1 MKGGQGVA
9 ERRRLAEQIVDR
21 ITTTLQRMVG
31 YEQPPETD
39 SAIETRKTADEVA
52 GPMVQGAWEWY
63 EEAVSLEQTRRA
75 KYRDFDL
82 MDAEDPVLNS
92 ALDVYADNATKGDSG
107 DDKVVEIVSNDELV
121 VEILSDVR
129 NRLALDTETWSIA
142 RSLAKYG
149 DDFEE
154 VVVHEDMEVHRLKNL
169 DASEMN
175 VKTDKYGR
183 YDPEFPFEQVRPDTG
198 AVVARLREWQVLH
211 FRLKR
216 NRKSKYGVDGS
227 ILAPVRKVF
236 KQLSMMEDAL
246 VIARLTRAPQRY
258 GFLVDVDGIEPGE
271 PTIEYLNKVKD
282 MMKKRRTID
291 PVTGKMDLKF
301 NPLSMEEDLFVGVRS
316 NGKADVKVLQGQANL
331 GQLGDIEFFQN
342 KLFAGI
348 KVPKAYLGFERD
360 VNAKATLTEQDVQ
373 FARSVRR
380 IQLAIIEQYRKLFDF
395 VLAVRGIDPTSVE
408 YTIKLPVI
416 STIDELRMWQVKKLK
431 AEVAKVLRKEVG
443 LSFRWILQNMLEL
456 TDEDIEDILA
466 DYEEPESVDNRI
478 MMAVGGETTAV
489 PAEEEI
495 SDRELRLV
503 KYRLSEEIE
512 ALKEFLDWKLES
524 ERGRGLT
531 SQREMVS
538 V

>member
-52 GPMVQGAWEWY
+52 GPMCREPGSGMKKRLRWN
-63 EEAVSLEQTRRA
+63 RRA
-75 KYRDFDL
+75 ERSTGFRPDGCRR
-82 MDAEDPVLNS
+82 PVLNS
-92 ALDVYADNATKGDSG
+92 ALDVYADNATKGDSS

-129 NRLALDTETWSIA
+129 NRLALDTETRSIA
-142 RSLAKYG
+142 RALAKYG

-183 YDPEFPFEQVRPDTG
+183 YDPEFPFEQVRADTG

-291 PVTGKMDLKF
+291 P
-301 NPLSMEEDLFVGVRS
+301 R
-316 NGKADVKVLQGQANL
+316 NG
-331 GQLGDIEFFQN
+331 
-342 KLFAGI
+342 
-348 KVPKAYLGFERD
+348 
-360 VNAKATLTEQDVQ
+360 QD
-373 FARSVRR
+373 
-380 IQLAIIEQYRKLFDF
+380 
-395 VLAVRGIDPTSVE
+395 GP
-408 YTIKLPVI
+408 
-416 STIDELRMWQVKKLK
+416 
-431 AEVAKVLRKEVG
+431 
-443 LSFRWILQNMLEL
+443 
-456 TDEDIEDILA
+456 
-466 DYEEPESVDNRI
+466 
-478 MMAVGGETTAV
+478 
-489 PAEEEI
+489 
-495 SDRELRLV
+495 
-503 KYRLSEEIE
+503 
-512 ALKEFLDWKLES
+512 
-524 ERGRGLT
+524 
-531 SQREMVS
+531 
-538 V
+538 

>member
-39 SAIETRKTADEVA
+39 SAIEARKTADEVA

-63 EEAVSLEQTRRA
+63 EEAVKMEQTRRA

-107 DDKVVEIVSNDELV
+107 YDKVVEIVSDDELI

-129 NRLALDTETWSIA
+129 DRLALDTETWSIA
-142 RSLAKYG
+142 RALAKYG
-149 DDFEE
+149 DNFEE

-183 YDPEFPFEQVRPDTG
+183 YDPEFPFEQIRPDTG

-236 KQLSMMEDAL
+236 KQLAMMEDAL

-291 PVTGKMDLKF
+291 PATGKMDLKF

-395 VLAVRGIDPTSVE
+395 VLAVRGIDPTAVE

-416 STIDELRMWQVKKLK
+416 STIDELRMWQVKKLR

-456 TDEDIEDILA
+456 SDEDIEDILA

-478 MMAVGGETTAV
+478 MMAVGGETTAF

-512 ALKEFLDWKLES
+512 ALKEFLDWKLED

>member
-9 ERRRLAEQIVDR
+9 KRRRLAEQIVDR

-52 GPMVQGAWEWY
+52 GPIVQGAWEWY
-63 EEAVSLEQTRRA
+63 EEAVKMEQTRRA

-107 DDKVVEIVSNDELV
+107 DDKVVEIVSDDELI

-129 NRLALDTETWSIA
+129 DRLALDTETWSIA
-142 RSLAKYG
+142 RALAKYG
-149 DDFEE
+149 DNFEE
-154 VVVHEDMEVHRLKNL
+154 VVVHEDLEVHRLKNL

-183 YDPEFPFEQVRPDTG
+183 YDPEFPFEQIRPDTG

-216 NRKSKYGVDGS
+216 NRKSKYGVDGA

-236 KQLSMMEDAL
+236 KQLAMMEDAL

-291 PVTGKMDLKF
+291 PATGKMDLKF

-316 NGKADVKVLQGQANL
+316 NGKSDVKVLQGQTNL

-395 VLAVRGIDPTSVE
+395 VLAVRGVDPTAVE

-456 TDEDIEDILA
+456 SDEDIEDILA

-478 MMAVGGETTAV
+478 MTAVGGETTAV

-512 ALKEFLDWKLES
+512 ALKEFLDWKLED

>member
-52 GPMVQGAWEWY
+52 GPIVQGAWEWY
-63 EEAVSLEQTRRA
+63 EEAVKMEQTRRA

-107 DDKVVEIVSNDELV
+107 DDKVVEIVSDDELI
-121 VEILSDVR
+121 VEILGDVR
-129 NRLALDTETWSIA
+129 DRLALDTETWSIA
-142 RSLAKYG
+142 RALAKYG
-149 DDFEE
+149 DNFEE
-154 VVVHEDMEVHRLKNL
+154 VVVHEDLEVHRLKNL

-183 YDPEFPFEQVRPDTG
+183 YDPEFPFEQIRPDTG

-216 NRKSKYGVDGS
+216 NRKSKYGVDGA

-236 KQLSMMEDAL
+236 KQLAMMEDAL

-291 PVTGKMDLKF
+291 PATGKMDLKF

-316 NGKADVKVLQGQANL
+316 NGKSDVKVLQGQTNL

-395 VLAVRGIDPTSVE
+395 VLAVRGVDPTAVE

-456 TDEDIEDILA
+456 SDEDIEDILA

-478 MMAVGGETTAV
+478 MTAVGGETTAV

-512 ALKEFLDWKLES
+512 ALKEFLDWKLED

>member
-52 GPMVQGAWEWY
+52 GPIVQGAWEWY
-63 EEAVSLEQTRRA
+63 EEAVKMEQTRRA

-107 DDKVVEIVSNDELV
+107 DDKVVEIVSDDELI
-121 VEILSDVR
+121 VEILGDVR
-129 NRLALDTETWSIA
+129 DRLALDTETWSIA
-142 RSLAKYG
+142 RALAKYG
-149 DDFEE
+149 DNFEE
-154 VVVHEDMEVHRLKNL
+154 VVVHEDLEVHRLKNL

-183 YDPEFPFEQVRPDTG
+183 YDPEFPFEQIRPDTG

-216 NRKSKYGVDGS
+216 NRKSKYGVDGA

-291 PVTGKMDLKF
+291 PATGKMDLKF

-316 NGKADVKVLQGQANL
+316 NGKSDVKVLQGQANL

-395 VLAVRGIDPTSVE
+395 VLAVRGVDPTAVE

-456 TDEDIEDILA
+456 SDEDIEDILA

-478 MMAVGGETTAV
+478 MTAVGGETTAV

-512 ALKEFLDWKLES
+512 ALKEFLDWKLED